1 MKLKE
6 QRKIGIIFLIAGAA
20 LFGVGL
26 LTAESE
32 ALGWLSSFGSAIAF
46 VGIARLLR
54 VFRLSRDPDRAAEY
68 DASIQDERTAYVAN
82 KARSM
87 TFFICVY
94 VQLAASFIA
103 IVVFRQTLVGQV
115 LCILTCVQAVVYSV
129 CFWYFNR
136 KY

>member
-32 ALGWLSSFGSAIAF
+32 SLDWLSSFGSAIAF
-46 VGIARLLR
+46 LGIARLLR
-54 VFRLSRDPDRAAEY
+54 VYRLSRDEDRAADY
-68 DASIQDERTAYVAN
+68 DASIKDERTAYVAN
-82 KARSM
+82 KARSL
-87 TFFICVY
+87 TFFICMY
-94 VQLAASFIA
+94 AQLAASFLA

-115 LCILTCVQAVVYSV
+115 LCIMTCVQAVIYSV